1 MTPPSPLVDLA
12 PPPAPPDDSEFNVG
26 RLGAGVEHTVTG
38 AADRRQALNRE
49 S

>member
-1 MTPPSPLVDLA
+1 MAPSPLVDLA
-12 PPPAPPDDSEFNVG
+12 LPPAPPDDRKSNVG

-38 AADRRQALNRE
+38 AADRRQALNEE